1 MAEDGRIV
9 YKVMCDTSSVEHDVA
24 EGGHRAGSAFENVM
38 TGAARRVGEAFV
50 EMAAKAVDGVKQIM
64 QAGIEFN
71 AKMETYQTAFTTL
84 LGSAEEAQRVMAQI
98 RQDAASTPFDVDS
111 LTQAN
116 RALVATGMDA
126 DQARKDVLNLANAIA
141 ATGGGSAEL
150 SRMAANMQQ
159 IKNVGKATAMDI
171 RQFANAGINIYG
183 LLADAMGITAAQA
196 TELDVSY
203 EMLSAAL
210 EKAAA
215 SGGVY
220 EDALLKQSQTFEG
233 RMSTLKDNVTQL
245 EGALTED
252 LFAHLSGVAMPMVMD
267 WVATLLEAAQT
278 GGIEGAWN
286 AAKQIVSNLVDSII
300 AEAPTVLNTG
310 IDLLLKLVDGITQGL
325 PNLISKGMQLVLTLA
340 QTIIQRLP
348 DIIAAGVRMLA
359 GFVQGLVDTGGISN
373 LIHTVAEIVRTFWK
387 ALIDNAPMIF
397 EAGGKLVVEL
407 AKGILQYLGEVV
419 TTVAQLASAVMD
431 TLMSTDWWAVG
442 TNIVKGI
449 GEGFAAW
456 WNDLVAQVSDA
467 MKNLYHSVTHFFG
480 IHSPSKKFEWIAE
493 MNVKGM
499 EKGFEDEEAN
509 LTRTVHDVFD
519 TVPET
524 AMEATRYNTAEF
536 EKNVSYNVTA
546 SGNVGGQQI
555 TIPLFLDGREI
566 ARATA
571 WTMGE
576 QLAWE
581 EM

>member
-50 EMAAKAVDGVKQIM
+50 EMAAKAVDGVKQIV

-84 LGSAEEAQRVMAQI
+84 LGSAEEASRVMAQI

-252 LFAHLSGVAMPMVMD
+252 LFAHLSGVALPMVMD

-286 AAKQIVSNLVDSII
+286 AAKEIVSNLVDSII

-310 IDLLLKLVDGITQGL
+310 IDMLLNFVNGLAQAL
-325 PNLISKGMQLVLTLA
+325 PNLISKGMELVQTLA
-340 QTIIQRLP
+340 RTLINRAP
-348 DIIAAGVRMLA
+348 DIVSAGVKLL
-359 GFVQGLVDTGGISN
+359 GSLVDGLVN
-373 LIHTVAEIVRTFWK
+373 NLPKLIHTAGDLIIAFGKAIIQNLPQILEAGAKLLLAIVEGVYGKLAEIGRVAMELCSEFFNTIKNVNWW
-387 ALIDNAPMIF
+387 DVG
-397 EAGGKLVVEL
+397 AG
-407 AKGILQYLGEVV
+407 
-419 TTVAQLASAVMD
+419 
-431 TLMSTDWWAVG
+431 
-442 TNIVKGI
+442 IVKGI
-449 GEGFAAW
+449 GEGFTAW
-456 WNDLVAQVSDA
+456 WNDLVKQVGDA
-467 MKNLYHSVTHFFG
+467 MKSLYTSVKNFFG
-480 IHSPSKKFEWIAE
+480 IHSPSTKFAWIAE

-524 AMEATRYNTAEF
+524 AMDATRYNTAEF

>member
-1 MAEDGRIV
+1 MVEDGRIV
-9 YKVMCDTSSVEHDVA
+9 YKVMCDTSSVEHDVS
-24 EGGHRAGSAFENVM
+24 EGGRRAGSAFENVM

-50 EMAAKAVDGVKQIM
+50 EMAAKAVDGVKQIV

-84 LGSAEEAQRVMAQI
+84 LGSAEEASRVMAQI

-126 DQARKDVLNLANAIA
+126 SQARKDVLNLANAIA

-159 IKNVGKATAMDI
+159 IRNVGKATAMDI

-252 LFAHLSGVAMPMVMD
+252 LFSHLSGVALPMVMD

-286 AAKQIVSNLVDSII
+286 AAKEIVSNLVDSII

-310 IDLLLKLVDGITQGL
+310 IDMLLNFVNGLAQAL
-325 PNLISKGMQLVLTLA
+325 PNLISKGMELVQTLA
-340 QTIIQRLP
+340 RTLINRAP
-348 DIIAAGVRMLA
+348 DIVSAGVKLL
-359 GFVQGLVDTGGISN
+359 GSLIDGLVN
-373 LIHTVAEIVRTFWK
+373 NLPKLIHTAGDLVIAFGKAVIQNLPQILEAGAKLLLAIVEGIYGRLAEIGRV
-387 ALIDNAPMIF
+387 AM
-397 EAGGKLVVEL
+397 EL
-407 AKGILQYLGEVV
+407 CSELFNTIKNVNWWEVG
-419 TTVAQLASAVMD
+419 A
-431 TLMSTDWWAVG
+431 
-442 TNIVKGI
+442 NIVKGI

-456 WNDLVAQVSDA
+456 WNDLVQQVGDA
-467 MKNLYHSVTHFFG
+467 MKNLYNSVTHFFG

-524 AMEATRYNTAEF
+524 AMDATRYNTAEF

>member
-9 YKVMCDTSSVEHDVA
+9 YKVLCDTSSVERDVTEA
-24 EGGHRAGSAFENVM
+24 GNRAGSRFQDVM

-50 EMAAKAVDGVKQIM
+50 EMAAKAVQGVEQIVK
-64 QAGIEFN
+64 AGIEFN
-71 AKMETYQTAFTTL
+71 ARMETYQTAFTTL
-84 LGSAEEAQRVMAQI
+84 LGSAEEAAAVMEQI
-98 RQDAASTPFDVDS
+98 RKDAAATPFDVDS

-126 DQARKDVLNLANAIA
+126 SQARKDVLNLANAIA

-159 IKNVGKATAMDI
+159 IRNVGKATAMDI

-220 EDALLKQSQTFEG
+220 EDALLKQSETFEG
-233 RMSTLKDNVTQL
+233 RMSTLKDNLTQL

-252 LFAHLSGVAMPMVMD
+252 LFSHLSNEALPMVMD

-286 AAKQIVSNLVDSII
+286 AAKEIVTGLIDSII
-300 AEAPTVLNTG
+300 AEAPNVLNTG
-310 IDLLLKLVDGITQGL
+310 IDLLLNLVNGLASGL
-325 PNLISKGMQLVLTLA
+325 PSLIAKGMELVQTLA
-340 QTIIQRLP
+340 NTLIQRAP
-348 DIIAAGVRMLA
+348 EIVQSGVQLLTSL
-359 GFVQGLVDTGGISN
+359 VNGLVESLPK
-373 LIHTVAEIVRTFWK
+373 LIHTAGDLVIAFGKAIIQNLPQILETGAKLLLAIVEGIYGRIAEIGRV
-387 ALIDNAPMIF
+387 AM
-397 EAGGKLVVEL
+397 EL
-407 AKGILQYLGEVV
+407 CSELFNTIKSVNWF
-419 TTVAQLASAVMD
+419 D
-431 TLMSTDWWAVG
+431 VG
-442 TNIVKGI
+442 ANIVSGLA
-449 GEGFAAW
+449 EGFTAW
-456 WNDLVAQVSDA
+456 WNDLVAQVGQA
-467 MKNLYHSVTHFFG
+467 MKDLYVSVKNFFG
-480 IHSPSKKFEWIAE
+480 IHSPSTKFAWIAE

-499 EKGFEDEEAN
+499 EEGFKDEEAS

-524 AMEATRYNTAEF
+524 AMDAANYTTEDIER
-536 EKNVSYNVTA
+536 NVSYNVTA
-546 SGNVGGQQI
+546 SGTVGGQQI

>member
-9 YKVMCDTSSVEHDVA
+9 YKVLCDTSSVERDVSEA
-24 EGGHRAGSAFENVM
+24 GNRAGSRFQDVM

-50 EMAAKAVDGVKQIM
+50 EMAAKAVQGVEQIVK
-64 QAGIEFN
+64 AGIEFN
-71 AKMETYQTAFTTL
+71 ARMETYQTAFTTL
-84 LGSAEEAQRVMAQI
+84 LGSAEEAAAVMEQI
-98 RQDAASTPFDVDS
+98 RKDAASTPFDVDS

-126 DQARKDVLNLANAIA
+126 SQARKDVLNLANAIA

-159 IKNVGKATAMDI
+159 IRNVGKATAMDI

-183 LLADAMGITAAQA
+183 LLADAMGITAEQA

-203 EMLSAAL
+203 EMLSYAL

-220 EDALLKQSQTFEG
+220 EDALLKQSETFEG
-233 RMSTLKDNVTQL
+233 RMSTLKDNLTQL

-252 LFAHLSGVAMPMVMD
+252 LFAHMSNTYLPRLMD
-267 WVATLLEAAQT
+267 WVAQLLEAAQT
-278 GGIEGAWN
+278 NGIEGAISVATDIATDILEIIYEWSPDIMDAGVDLLIGFVN
-286 AAKQIVSNLVDSII
+286 GIASGLPKVISTAVEVVLNLAKALINRAPDIVSSGVK
-300 AEAPTVLNTG
+300 
-310 IDLLLKLVDGITQGL
+310 LLGSLVDGLLNNL
-325 PNLISKGMQLVLTLA
+325 PSLLTTAADL
-340 QTIIQRLP
+340 
-348 DIIAAGVRMLA
+348 IIAFG
-359 GFVQGLVDTGGISN
+359 
-373 LIHTVAEIVRTFWK
+373 K
-387 ALIDNAPMIF
+387 AIIDNLPQII
-397 EAGGKLVVEL
+397 ETGVKLLLALAEGIISRIAEL
-407 AKGILQYLGEVV
+407 GRVAMELGAE
-419 TTVAQLASAVMD
+419 LMD
-431 TLMSTDWWAVG
+431 KLMSTDWWAIG
-442 TNIVKGI
+442 THIVQGI

-456 WNDLVAQVSDA
+456 WNDLVAQVQAA
-467 MKNLYHSVTHFFG
+467 MSNLYNSVKNFFG
-480 IHSPSKKFEWIAE
+480 IHSPSTKFAWIAE

-499 EKGFEDEEAN
+499 EEGFKDEEAS

-524 AMEATRYNTAEF
+524 AMDAANYTTADIER
-536 EKNVSYNVTA
+536 NVSYNVTA
-546 SGNVGGQQI
+546 SGTVGGQQI
-555 TIPLFLDGREI
+555 TIPLFLDSREI

>member
-9 YKVMCDTSSVEHDVA
+9 YKVTCDTSSVESEVS
-24 EGGHRAGSAFENVM
+24 EGGRRAGSAFENVM

-50 EMAAKAVDGVKQIM
+50 EMAAKAVQGIEQIVK
-64 QAGIEFN
+64 AGIEFN
-71 AKMETYQTAFTTL
+71 ARMETYQTAFTTL
-84 LGSAEEAQRVMAQI
+84 LGSAEEAAAVMEQI
-98 RQDAASTPFDVDS
+98 RKDAASTPFDVDS

-126 DQARKDVLNLANAIA
+126 SQARKDVLNLANAIA

-196 TELDVSY
+196 TKLDVSY
-203 EMLSAAL
+203 EMLSYAL

-220 EDALLKQSQTFEG
+220 EDALLHQSQTFEG
-233 RMSTLKDNVTQL
+233 RMSTLKDNITQL

-252 LFAHLSGVAMPMVMD
+252 LFNHLSGVALLMVMD

-286 AAKQIVSNLVDSII
+286 AAKEIISKLIDSII
-300 AEAPTVLNTG
+300 QEAPSVLNTG
-310 IDLLLKLVDGITQGL
+310 IDLLVNLVNGIAQALPKLTQKGMELVQTLAKTLISRAPDIVSSGVKLLNSLLDGIVQNL
-325 PNLISKGMQLVLTLA
+325 PKLISTAGDLIIAFGKA
-340 QTIIQRLP
+340 IIQNLPQILEAGAKILLAIVEGVYGRL
-348 DIIAAGVRMLA
+348 
-359 GFVQGLVDTGGISN
+359 
-373 LIHTVAEIVRTFWK
+373 AEIGRVAIELCSEFFNTITSVNW
-387 ALIDNAPMIF
+387 LDVG
-397 EAGGKLVVEL
+397 AG
-407 AKGILQYLGEVV
+407 
-419 TTVAQLASAVMD
+419 
-431 TLMSTDWWAVG
+431 
-442 TNIVKGI
+442 IVKGI
-449 GEGFAAW
+449 GEGFTAW
-456 WNDLVAQVSDA
+456 WNDLVNQVGQA
-467 MKNLYHSVTHFFG
+467 MQNLYTSVKNFFG
-480 IHSPSKKFEWIAE
+480 IHSPSTKFAWIAE

-499 EKGFEDEEAN
+499 EEGFKDEEAS

-524 AMEATRYNTAEF
+524 AMEAANYTTADLER
-536 EKNVSYNVTA
+536 NVSYNVTA
-546 SGNVGGQQI
+546 SGTVGGQQI
-555 TIPLFLDGREI
+555 TVPLFLDGREI

-571 WTMGE
+571 WSMGQ